1 MPRNLVAADVAVTL
15 LPEDMD
21 YSPQAKTESLPD
33 ITFGA
38 GDGSLLYPA
47 LGIPMPDLSKF
58 GMRKEIKRVRI
69 EQPANGFIYHF
80 DRANHKLRIFQ
91 VAADPGAPS
100 IAAASAGTPA
110 GAVAKAT
117 PAGTVDADTHAFTGA
132 ELAEQAFTGQ
142 ALGEHTH
149 VLTGGAGAA
158 GPLVEL
164 GNVAVPVTTLYLT
177 VKGQ

>member
-1 MPRNLVAADVAVTL
+1 MPRNLVAADVAVIL

-58 GMRKEIKRVRI
+58 GMRKEIKRVQI

-91 VAADPGAPS
+91 GA
-100 IAAASAGTPA
+100 PA
-110 GAVAKAT
+110 GAVAAPAFTGTEANLTGDPQAYT
-117 PAGTVDADTHAFTGA
+117 PAGSIAAP
-132 ELAEQAFTGQ
+132 AFTGQ
-142 ALGEHTH
+142 
-149 VLTGGAGAA
+149 A